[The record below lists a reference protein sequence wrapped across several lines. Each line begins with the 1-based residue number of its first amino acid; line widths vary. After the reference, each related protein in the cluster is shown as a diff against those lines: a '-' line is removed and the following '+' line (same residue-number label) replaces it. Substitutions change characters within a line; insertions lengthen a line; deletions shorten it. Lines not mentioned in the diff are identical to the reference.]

1 MLRVTAAPRRP
12 DRSDIGPMS
21 ERGDFGDRHTVVGQ
35 RHPNPNLFHV
45 HTPAELFS
53 VDGITGR
60 DGALFTDDPEIF
72 LPSFRASEFGKIA
85 GPFAGLVRTFPF
97 SLAGSPK
104 TDHEVRQLPIR
115 RVIHGVGDDHVS
127 WGFDGERARLW
138 HGGSKR
144 WSCRKWQKG
153 DTICLCV
160 DLGDEDGAIDALHRA
175 ATDADAETYFG
186 LYADDAVFI
195 GTDPA
200 ERWDLPAFRDFA
212 APHFEEAPAWAYT
225 PVEREVHFGPKGRSA
240 WFYETLSHER
250 YGAVRGSG
258 ALRLQGARGGA
269 PRRSARKV
277 TQN

>member
-1 MLRVTAAPRRP
+1 MLAVLL
-12 DRSDIGPMS
+12 G
-21 ERGDFGDRHTVVGQ
+21 VV
-35 RHPNPNLFHV
+35 
-45 HTPAELFS
+45 AM
-53 VDGITGR
+53 
-60 DGALFTDDPEIF
+60 
-72 LPSFRASEFGKIA
+72 
-85 GPFAGLVRTFPF
+85 
-97 SLAGSPK
+97 AGSP
-104 TDHEVRQLPIR
+104 DPAEVDQVL
-115 RVIHGVGDDHVS
+115 
-127 WGFDGERARLW
+127 
-138 HGGSKR
+138 
-144 WSCRKWQKG
+144 
-153 DTICLCV
+153 
-160 DLGDEDGAIDALHRA
+160 DALHRA